1 MAITRRSTSAN
12 GGHAQAEV
20 PPLTRDEILELGES
34 HLATL
39 AGGQRTPPGAR
50 LTRMPRLRRQGR
62 RVWVWAVW
70 TREAIVRP
78 WRFAWNPRR
87 PLGRWWAHL
96 RLARPRETLNGWK
109 GLLLLFAVAMGFLTF
124 WRFSKPPLDVTKWL
138 WSSKSDPWWQT
149 RAGAAVTGTLFT
161 GSVVGLLASLWNDLF
176 RCPWLGFR
184 IRQRIRREPGC
195 VLHPHLG
202 ERRIKLVPVQDPLEL
217 VPRVDLFDEVMDGV
231 LARDRKGVQIIV
243 GEPGAGKTTALIELA
258 GVLARIGVLPVLLP
272 LRAKQDVEDV
282 VKLARVQFKEQI
294 EPFVRSD
301 GESELLWRWLSRRG
315 RVAILVDDLDQIG
328 PDGERGYMMRRTLE
342 EAATRELPVVVTA
355 RPAGVPAG
363 IAASSI
369 ELGRLEDATAA
380 DCVEKGARED
390 PAFSSAAG
398 VSRRRLEDWIR
409 EGALADVPFYLEL
422 LAHLVAGGRCPT
434 LPAPDPHAIDGEH
447 GGRYRRTPDGGYK
460 WNRLWVRFL
469 LLERF
474 YEEASAGRVRRW
486 LGIEAGESRSSLLA
500 LEGAALGTLAAAGI
514 RARTALEHR
523 GESCGERERKG
534 PLRERVDDF
543 VDTNDREPQDARR
556 GSLDCDLRSTE
567 EGRRPRVSAHEVV
580 DTGERLRI
588 LDCDPKGELQF
599 RHRIMQAY
607 LAGCR
612 LAVIERDRT
621 RHPGSPAGA
630 GHDSEDG
637 HKWVED
643 LLDATHPEKLTAH
656 MALTFA
662 ALGAQVECEAASHEA
677 MALEGAKRKERKQDA
692 LAWHEVAKE
701 IVRRLLEQAG
711 KSLRLDEHETAAV
724 GAVLALGEDREGRP
738 VASAALFERHGL
750 GARRD
755 RESDLSEAIDPTHA
769 PNPEDRADPDDAL
782 MKLTTA
788 AEVACAI
795 GCPADVAGRIVE
807 LVRASH
813 FATRWTKL
821 EAIKAIA
828 QLRTQESWECVW
840 EFARDHDY
848 LVRQEA
854 SAALGENAFDAY
866 NKLRADI
873 KKTIVRASARSALGL
888 PLARPEHRAQQDDES
903 AEGAAAPSQPQD
915 DDYAIGRWSEDHV
928 LKLKALAWI
937 LPAIVS
943 GLREDPAT
951 HALEGWRGREGGE
964 RLDSER
970 PSRSLRLRRGREEGD
985 YAHFPDLVR
994 SANLAL
1000 EQLVA
1005 LSFQGGQHTLE
1016 AVLALGFKGD
1026 AMRHAHG
1033 RRDPAEQGSRT
1044 ESGTE
1049 SEATAGPASTAGPGW
1064 VASNRR
1070 LVLEVC
1076 LERAGS
1082 WYARLLL
1089 YQALAL
1095 YTIAGAGREE
1105 AFDAFA
1111 RFVHRSSER
1120 HPFTQR
1126 GARLARAAI
1135 RRARL
1140 GTDGWHPFIWDD
1152 EGAVAGREQ
1161 AVLSRPAAQLAADVT
1176 VLLDLKEGSPDDRR
1190 DPFGGM
1196 RQLPHCLSASRDR
1209 AEILGKGCPDS
1220 CGWGFCPYKQPPP
1233 DEPSA
1238 HRGVTRTFC
1247 RQQQRY
1253 ARHHRPLWQRRIRR
1267 RQLRAFWEEME
1278 RRART

>member
-1 MAITRRSTSAN
+1 MATMRGSTSAN
-12 GGHAQAEV
+12 GGHAQAAV
-20 PPLTRDEILELGES
+20 APLTRDEVLKLGES
-34 HLATL
+34 HLAAL
-39 AGGQRTPPGAR
+39 AGGQRTPPGAG
-50 LTRMPRLRRQGR
+50 LTRVPRLRRQGR
-62 RVWVWAVW
+62 RMWVWAVW

-78 WRFAWNPRR
+78 WQFAWNPRR

-96 RLARPRETLNGWK
+96 RLARPLETLNGWK
-109 GLLLLFAVAMGFLTF
+109 ALLLLFAVAMGFLTF
-124 WRFSKPPLDVTKWL
+124 WHFSKPPLDTSWL
-138 WSSKSDPWWQT
+138 WSGKSDPWWQT

-161 GSVVGLLASLWNDLF
+161 GAVVGLLASLWNDLF

-184 IRQRIRREPGC
+184 IRRRIRREPGC

-202 ERRIKLVPVQDPLEL
+202 ERRIKLVPVQDPLEF
-217 VPRVDLFDEVMDGV
+217 VPRVDLFDEVLDGV
-231 LARDRKGVQIIV
+231 LARDRKGVQMIV
-243 GEPGAGKTTALIELA
+243 GEPGSGKTTALIEIA

-272 LRAKQDVEDV
+272 LRAKQDVEDL
-282 VKLARVQFKEQI
+282 VKLARGQFKEQI

-342 EAATRELPVVVTA
+342 EAATRELPVIVTA

-380 DCVEKGARED
+380 DCVEKGARGD
-390 PAFSSAAG
+390 PAFGSAAG

-422 LAHLVAGGRCPT
+422 LAHLVAGGRRPT
-434 LPAPDPHAIDGEH
+434 LPAPDSHAIDGEH

-460 WNRLWVRFL
+460 WNRLWARFL

-514 RARTALEHR
+514 RARAALKHR
-523 GESCGERERKG
+523 GESCAERERDE
-534 PLRERVDDF
+534 PLRERVVDF
-543 VDTNDREPQDARR
+543 IDTKDREPEEARG
-556 GSLDCDLRSTE
+556 GSLGRGLRSTE
-567 EGRRPRVSAHEVV
+567 ERRRPRVSAHEVV

-612 LAVIERDRT
+612 LAVIERDRI
-621 RHPGSPAGA
+621 RHPGWSAGA
-630 GHDSEDG
+630 PPAAEDERD
-637 HKWVED
+637 WVED
-643 LLDATHPEKLTAH
+643 LLDASHPEKLTAH

-662 ALGAQVECEAASHEA
+662 ALGAQVECEAARHGA
-677 MALEGAKRKERKQDA
+677 TALEGPKGEEREQDA
-692 LAWHEVAKE
+692 RAWHQVAKE

-711 KSLRLDEHETAAV
+711 RSLRLDESSTVAV
-724 GAVLALGEDREGRP
+724 GAVLALGKDREGRP
-738 VASAALFERHGL
+738 VASVALFERDGL
-750 GARRD
+750 GPRRD
-755 RESDLSEAIDPTHA
+755 GEPDLSEAIDPTRA
-769 PNPEDRADPDDAL
+769 PNPENRADPDDAL

-788 AEVACAI
+788 AEIACAI
-795 GCPADVAGRIVE
+795 DCRADFGPTIVE
-807 LVRASH
+807 RVRVSH

-821 EAIKAIA
+821 EAVRAIA
-828 QLRTQESWECVW
+828 QLRTRESWECVW

-866 NKLRADI
+866 KKLHTDI
-873 KKTIVRASARSALGL
+873 EKTILRASARSALGL
-888 PLARPEHRAQQDDES
+888 PLARPEHRSHRHDGRAAS
-903 AEGAAAPSQPQD
+903 SAAAASQPQD
-915 DDYAIGRWSEDHV
+915 DGYAIDRWSEDDV

-951 HALEGWRGREGGE
+951 HALEGWRGRDGGE
-964 RLDSER
+964 SLESER
-970 PSRSLRLRRGREEGD
+970 PSRSLRLRRGLEEGD
-985 YAHFPDLVR
+985 YAHFLDFVR
-994 SANLAL
+994 SANMAL

-1016 AVLALGFKGD
+1016 AALALGFKGD

-1033 RRDPAEQGSRT
+1033 RRDPAEQGSRA
-1044 ESGTE
+1044 ESGTA
-1049 SEATAGPASTAGPGW
+1049 SEATAGPVSTAGPGW

-1076 LERAGS
+1076 LEHAGS

-1105 AFDAFA
+1105 ASDAFA
-1111 RFVHRSSER
+1111 RFVHRGSER

-1140 GTDGWHPFIWDD
+1140 RTDSWHAFIWDD
-1152 EGAVAGREQ
+1152 EGAAAGREQ
-1161 AVLSRPAAQLAADVT
+1161 AVLNRPTAQLAADVT

-1233 DEPSA
+1233 DEPNA

-1253 ARHHRPLWQRRIRR
+1253 ARHHRPRWQRQIRR
-1267 RQLRAFWEEME
+1267 RRLRAFWEEME